1 MRMWEEAEK
10 ISIFGVEMY
19 RFGFFAAM
27 GMLAAAGVL
36 ALLCAQKR
44 CKRGTAPL
52 LTLLSLLL
60 GGILSRVGFCLMNQE
75 LGFMMP
81 LWSWAEFTGGGWSM
95 IGAVCGILLAG
106 WVTAEATNQHP
117 GEILDL
123 TACIIPVFFL
133 FERLGEEW
141 PGDPFNINY
150 SRVLDSSFLNQ
161 TFLTVSDYDGSYL
174 ATRRLAAIVMG
185 ILFVILLADL
195 FRSRRNGDTF
205 VLFLMLFG
213 ACSILLESLRYDR
226 FLSISFVGLEHILSA
241 FFLLA
246 GILILA
252 RRIWHTHRKLA
263 VWSIISVFT
272 AAGIAL
278 ALEFALDRSTMN
290 KILIYGIYVIV
301 LSIPVALGI
310 RMRRIGTGTAA

>member
-1 MRMWEEAEK
+1 MISSVT
-10 ISIFGVEMY
+10 ISIFF
-19 RFGFFAAM
+19 RFIIS
-27 GMLAAAGVL
+27 
-36 ALLCAQKR
+36 
-44 CKRGTAPL
+44 
-52 LTLLSLLL
+52 LSIVFLY
-60 GGILSRVGFCLMNQE
+60 IQE
-75 LGFMMP
+75 LYNC
-81 LWSWAEFTGGGWSM
+81 TD
-95 IGAVCGILLAG
+95 C
-106 WVTAEATNQHP
+106 
-117 GEILDL
+117 
-123 TACIIPVFFL
+123 
-133 FERLGEEW
+133 
-141 PGDPFNINY
+141 
-150 SRVLDSSFLNQ
+150 
-161 TFLTVSDYDGSYL
+161 
-174 ATRRLAAIVMG
+174 
-185 ILFVILLADL
+185 
-195 FRSRRNGDTF
+195 
-205 VLFLMLFG
+205 LFLLFFG

-263 VWSIISVFT
+263 VWSIISVFA